1 MIVSILNGPL
11 AGSIED
17 RVARLGFHSQRFTA
31 ESIKELSHDS
41 FGLVYLVPHP
51 LLETA
56 EWPQLRVRLAQ
67 ANRYYVVVAE
77 TAGSA
82 QIMTAARDGAYDFLL
97 GTDDDERWISALNK
111 VAETQRLWLQL
122 YGGRVSGAQDTILGE
137 SAAVKSLRQ
146 SVERLGPTLATVLL
160 LGESGVGKERVATS
174 LHKASGRGP
183 FVAVNCAAI
192 PKELLEAELFGAERG
207 AYTGASRTRIGLVE
221 QAAGG
226 TLFLDEIAEMDLAQ
240 QPKLLR
246 FLETRRFRRVGGDA
260 EQEVEVR
267 VISATNGNLEK
278 EIAEGRFRLDLYYR
292 LSEVILHVPPLR
304 TRPEDVPILALA
316 FLQSASERFGKNFET
331 IEPALVRKFQGYHW
345 PGNVRELKNAIDRMV
360 ILYDGPTL
368 REGWWDAP
376 QSQQFA
382 PSPEPPAPSAAPS
395 NTGGTPERPLV
406 PTRRQ
411 KMQMAKQLLA
421 SNERDLTSIAAELG
435 IHPTTLYRW
444 RKQNKV

>member
-1 MIVSILNGPL
+1 
-11 AGSIED
+11 
-17 RVARLGFHSQRFTA
+17 
-31 ESIKELSHDS
+31 
-41 FGLVYLVPHP
+41 
-51 LLETA
+51 
-56 EWPQLRVRLAQ
+56 
-67 ANRYYVVVAE
+67 
-77 TAGSA
+77 
-82 QIMTAARDGAYDFLL
+82 
-97 GTDDDERWISALNK
+97 
-111 VAETQRLWLQL
+111 
-122 YGGRVSGAQDTILGE
+122 
-137 SAAVKSLRQ
+137 
-146 SVERLGPTLATVLL
+146 
-160 LGESGVGKERVATS
+160 
-174 LHKASGRGP
+174 
-183 FVAVNCAAI
+183 VAVNCAAI